1 MAKLTG
7 IFDHKVFFARVRVFY
22 LHHRKLAAA
31 GGGCAAVGSYTFGDL
46 RSSREVNNE
55 ELKLTALLSPDK
67 SLTL

>member
-22 LHHRKLAAA
+22 LHHRKLA

>member
-7 IFDHKVFFARVRVFY
+7 IFDHKVFFTRVRVFY

-31 GGGCAAVGSYTFGDL
+31 GGGCAAVSSYTLGDL
-46 RSSREVNNE
+46 HSSREVNNE